1 MNKDMIELY
10 SDYLI
15 ASFGQTTATGLANLL
30 QGSIYHD
37 SITRFL
43 NSETLAAKEQWQLI
57 KPMLRQHEN
66 ATPNAIGYLI
76 FDDTIQPKP
85 HTSVDDINCWH
96 YDHTQNKN
104 VKGICLTVCIIAKIS
119 TYP

>member
-1 MNKDMIELY
+1 
-10 SDYLI
+10 
-15 ASFGQTTATGLANLL
+15 
-30 QGSIYHD
+30 
-37 SITRFL
+37 
-43 NSETLAAKEQWQLI
+43 
-57 KPMLRQHEN
+57 MLRQHEN

-104 VKGICLTVCIIAKIS
+104 VRCSSSNFTVDYQPHRLQKTALIGGFFMCVVSTKALQINHFSADHSFIS
-119 TYP
+119 FLS